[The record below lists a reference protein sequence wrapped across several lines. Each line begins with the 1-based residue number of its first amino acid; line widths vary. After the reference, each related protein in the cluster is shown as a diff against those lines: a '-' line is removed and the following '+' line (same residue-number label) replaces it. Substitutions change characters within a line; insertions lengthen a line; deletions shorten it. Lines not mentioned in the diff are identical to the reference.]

1 MSQSRRQRRM
11 EERLSKKLYQEIR
24 LQTLKKLETLSEED
38 KIKLA
43 EEYNQFIKDRK
54 NGVQLQKTT
63 NSN

>member
-54 NGVQLQKTT
+54 NGLQLQKTT